1 MASSTGRFQMYFFV
15 PCILR
20 DSENEEYAGMFGNLL
35 YQHKKAFR
43 LPIKYIFSMV
53 LYSLFAFQCIHF
65 PTGGIVPRTSVN
77 SPLYVRHPY
86 MQGSLVNLPCSRIRT
101 ANVQSWENEVSNL
114 PLSMFIN

>member
-1 MASSTGRFQMYFFV
+1 MYFFV
-15 PCILR
+15 PCILC

-86 MQGSLVNLPCSRIRT
+86 MQGLLVNLPCSRIRT

-114 PLSMFIN
+114 PFSMFIN

>member
-1 MASSTGRFQMYFFV
+1 MYFFV
-15 PCILR
+15 PCILC
-20 DSENEEYAGMFGNLL
+20 DSENEEYAGMFGNVL

-77 SPLYVRHPY
+77 SPLYVRHAY
-86 MQGSLVNLPCSRIRT
+86 MQGCLVNLPCSRIRT
-101 ANVQSWENEVSNL
+101 ADVQSWENEVSNL
-114 PLSMFIN
+114 PFSMFIN